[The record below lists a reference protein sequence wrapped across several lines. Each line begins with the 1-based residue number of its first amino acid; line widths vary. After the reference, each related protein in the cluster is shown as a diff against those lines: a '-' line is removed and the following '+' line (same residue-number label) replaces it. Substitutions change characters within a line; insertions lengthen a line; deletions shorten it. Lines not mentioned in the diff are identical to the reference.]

1 MASISRA
8 TLARRPAEIPI
19 VKQRQV
25 PHGPHPNRTARNLVP
40 VDKYL
45 WDEDQP
51 GALEVDLVEHSGG
64 RKGHHAYTVSV
75 VTVVSGWSRLK
86 AVIGKSRAV
95 VFETFRAMLTA
106 WPSRVWAVNSDN
118 GSEFLGASLIVY
130 CRA

>member
-1 MASISRA
+1 M
-8 TLARRPAEIPI
+8 
-19 VKQRQV
+19 
-25 PHGPHPNRTARNLVP
+25 P

-64 RKGHHAYTVSV
+64 RKGHHAYTLSV

-95 VFETFRAMLTA
+95 VFETFRAVLAA